1 MYAVLYAE
9 NKSYIENNTNKH
21 LQSDKERHFTWLD
34 AFYDLIVAIIVFELS
49 RELNEDVSVFGFL
62 SFVALFVPALWSWV
76 GVTFYSTRFATDDLA
91 HRLLML
97 LQIAAT
103 AFMAVSV
110 HDGLGENSS
119 WFALSYAIMRIL
131 LVIEYLRTR
140 RHVPDARELIT
151 RYSIGFSIA
160 AGIWFV
166 SVFVPLPF
174 RLFLWVLGM
183 GIDIGTPLLFPR
195 RLSVQFPPNVHHLP
209 ERLGFLTIIVL
220 GISLL
225 GVVNGIS
232 THNWTVP
239 SIICAG
245 LGLGIAFSLWWVYFD
260 TVDGSEIR
268 ALRENKQIGVYLTWL
283 YIHFP
288 LIIGF
293 TALGVSIEHAV
304 LSNQALPLPSSDKWL
319 LCISTFL
326 CLLTLGVIQMT
337 SAMTAKSVSPSSSA
351 NSKKARTYAAAIYSI
366 IAAIAVLVTGAILK
380 DGILILPAFLLG
392 IIAIA
397 CTGEVILDMRR
408 HPHHRFSKF

>member
-1 MYAVLYAE
+1 M
-9 NKSYIENNTNKH
+9 
-21 LQSDKERHFTWLD
+21 
-34 AFYDLIVAIIVFELS
+34 
-49 RELNEDVSVFGFL
+49 SVFGFL
-62 SFVALFVPALWSWV
+62 SFVALYVPAVWSWI

-103 AFMAVSV
+103 AFMAVSI

-119 WFALSYAIMRIL
+119 WFALSYAIMRTI
-131 LVIEYLRTR
+131 LVIEYVRTR
-140 RHVPDARELIT
+140 RHVPDAHELTT
-151 RYSIGFSIA
+151 RYSIGYSIA

-183 GIDIGTPLLFPR
+183 AIDIGTPLLLPR
-195 RLSVQFPPNVHHLP
+195 RLSIQFAPNVHHLP
-209 ERLGFLTIIVL
+209 ERLGLLTIIVL
-220 GISLL
+220 GISIL
-225 GVVNGIS
+225 GVVNGIAA
-232 THNWTVP
+232 HNWTVP

-268 ALRENKQIGVYLTWL
+268 ALRENKQIGIYLTWL
-283 YIHFP
+283 YVHFP

-293 TALGVSIEHAV
+293 TALGVSIEHIV
-304 LSNQALPLPSSDKWL
+304 LSNQALVLPSPERWL

-337 SAMTAKSVSPSSSA
+337 SAMTTKSGSPSSSA

-366 IAAIAVLVTGAILK
+366 VSAIAVLVIGVILK
-380 DGILILPAFLLG
+380 DGILVLPAFLLG

-397 CTGEVILDMRR
+397 CTGEVILDVRR

>member
-1 MYAVLYAE
+1 
-9 NKSYIENNTNKH
+9 
-21 LQSDKERHFTWLD
+21 
-34 AFYDLIVAIIVFELS
+34 
-49 RELNEDVSVFGFL
+49 VSVFGFL
-62 SFVALFVPALWSWV
+62 SFVALFVPAVWSWV
-76 GVTFYSTRFATDDLA
+76 GVTFYSTRFAIDDLA

-110 HDGLGENSS
+110 SDGLGENSS
-119 WFALSYAIMRIL
+119 WFALSYAIMRTL

-151 RYSIGFSIA
+151 RYSIGLSIA

-195 RLSVQFPPNVHHLP
+195 RLSVQFAPNVHHLP

-220 GISLL
+220 GISIL
-225 GVVNGIS
+225 GVVNGIAA
-232 THNWTVP
+232 HNWTVP
-239 SIICAG
+239 SIIGAG
-245 LGLGIAFSLWWVYFD
+245 LGLGITFSLWWVYFD

-268 ALRENKQIGVYLTWL
+268 ALRENKQIGIYLTWL

-288 LIIGF
+288 LIVGF
-293 TALGVSIEHAV
+293 TALGVSIEHVV
-304 LSNQALPLPSSDKWL
+304 LSNQALPLPSSDRWL
-319 LCISTFL
+319 LCISSFL

-337 SAMTAKSVSPSSSA
+337 SAMTTKSVSPSSSA

-366 IAAIAVLVTGAILK
+366 VTAVAVLVIGAILK

-397 CTGEVILDMRR
+397 CTGEVILDVRR

>member
-1 MYAVLYAE
+1 ME
-9 NKSYIENNTNKH
+9 SY
-21 LQSDKERHFTWLD
+21 KERHFTWLD

-62 SFVALFVPALWSWV
+62 SFVALSVPAVWSWV

-110 HDGLGENSS
+110 HDGLGENSR
-119 WFALSYAIMRIL
+119 WFALSYAIMRVI

-140 RHVPDARELIT
+140 RHVPDARELTT
-151 RYSIGFSIA
+151 RYSIGYSIA
-160 AGIWFV
+160 AAIWFV

-174 RLFLWVLGM
+174 RLFLWILGM
-183 GIDIGTPLLFPR
+183 AIDIGTPLLLPR

-220 GISLL
+220 GISIL
-225 GVVNGIS
+225 GVVNGIAA
-232 THNWTVP
+232 HNWTVP
-239 SIICAG
+239 SIISAG
-245 LGLGIAFSLWWVYFD
+245 LGLGIAFSLWWIYFD

-268 ALRENKQIGVYLTWL
+268 ALRENKQIGIYLTWL

-293 TALGVSIEHAV
+293 TAFGVSIEHV
-304 LSNQALPLPSSDKWL
+304 IMSNQALPLPSPEKWL

-337 SAMTAKSVSPSSSA
+337 SAMTTKPVSSSSSSSLSV
-351 NSKKARTYAAAIYSI
+351 NSRKTRTYAAAIYSI
-366 IAAIAVLVTGAILK
+366 ISAIAVLVIGAILR
-380 DGILILPAFLLG
+380 DGILILPAFFLG

-397 CTGEVILDMRR
+397 CTGEVILDVRR

>member
-1 MYAVLYAE
+1 ME
-9 NKSYIENNTNKH
+9 SY
-21 LQSDKERHFTWLD
+21 KERHFTWLD

-49 RELNEDVSVFGFL
+49 RELSEDVSVFGFL
-62 SFVALFVPALWSWV
+62 SFVALFVPAVWSWV

-110 HDGLGENSS
+110 HDGLRENSS
-119 WFALSYAIMRIL
+119 WFALSYAITRVI
-131 LVIEYLRTR
+131 LVIEYVRTR

-195 RLSVQFPPNVHHLP
+195 RLSVQFAPNVHHLP
-209 ERLGFLTIIVL
+209 ERLGFFTIIVL
-220 GISLL
+220 GISIL
-225 GVVNGIS
+225 GVVNGIAA
-232 THNWTVP
+232 HNWTVP
-239 SIICAG
+239 SIVCAA
-245 LGLGIAFSLWWVYFD
+245 LGLGITFSLWWVYFD

-268 ALRENKQIGVYLTWL
+268 ALRENKQIGIYLTWL

-293 TALGVSIEHAV
+293 TALGVSIEHIV
-304 LSNQALPLPSSDKWL
+304 LSNQALPLPSSERWL

-337 SAMTAKSVSPSSSA
+337 SAMTTKYVSPSWSA

-366 IAAIAVLVTGAILK
+366 ASAIAVLVIGAILK

-392 IIAIA
+392 IVAIA
-397 CTGEVILDMRR
+397 CTVEVILDVKR